1 MMASP
6 GAGSGGGSGTAEE
19 KSTIRRFAM
28 FMAGFS
34 LLQTLRVAIT
44 AGRFAVVRFGIPS
57 GQIGIFIN
65 SIHHSM
71 ETAGD
76 VGLFLMSLYVL
87 FSDRNKTA
95 DYIVS
100 VTAIWGLFMMNL
112 LLIVAYS
119 VGGERGCLTFYYWVL
134 VIASLGFGLDE
145 SISITIGVADVAYFG
160 LGMPLSG
167 IMACLYHAVY
177 LYFAEKFQWSDTYF
191 WIVIGQIVISA
202 LVSGIAAIVWTIA
215 YWDPGGTQASGEA
228 TTSPP
233 SGPSQG
239 PKGGLW
245 TRAGN
250 AISNMLMCLCGM
262 SCIYAFYPAI
272 APYQFVSP
280 EAGHLIDLAL
290 LFTSAIPSL
299 VIAAVCSWTTKGPDR
314 PWKGEYAWWHATW
327 LFMIPYVIAMT
338 LCIFAIHYPNWRS
351 SRAIYGNIW
360 TTGVITVTLKCCEET
375 LKGVANSGVGM
386 QAECKDGDGQLS
398 ALNALTAQFTMDIV
412 AYIGGGY
419 VKAITKYDRDNWPT
433 KHYGFWRSLGFWL
446 GSALSGGLKCVRESF
461 TTDIRSNLI
470 TGNEVLFIVYADE

>member
-1 MMASP
+1 MT
-6 GAGSGGGSGTAEE
+6 GGGGEAAGNT
-19 KSTIRRFAM
+19 STTFIHRFAM

-87 FSDRNKTA
+87 FSKRNKTV

-100 VTAIWGLFMMNL
+100 VVAIWGLFVMNL

-202 LVSGIAAIVWTIA
+202 LVSGVAAVVWTIA
-215 YWDPGGTQASGEA
+215 YWDPGGDKTPEVQGGSG
-228 TTSPP
+228 TP
-233 SGPSQG
+233 
-239 PKGGLW
+239 GGANNNHSEPLW
-245 TRAGN
+245 KRAGN

-299 VIAAVCSWTTKGPDR
+299 VIAAVCSWTDKGPDR
-314 PWKGEYAWWHATW
+314 PWTNDGKGNFAWWHATW
-327 LFMIPYVIAMT
+327 LFMIPYVTAMV

-360 TTGVITVTLKCCEET
+360 TTGIITVTLKCCEET

-386 QAECKDGDGQLS
+386 QGECKDGQLS

-433 KHYGFWRSLGFWL
+433 KHYGSWRSLGFWV

-461 TTDIRSNLI
+461 TTDIRANLI